1 MYVSKRTAVFHFRL
15 FFTTI
20 EGGDSTNMHDDTTQS
35 PTIYCS
41 QCGRQVPDKRFC
53 MFCGAPLIKSGPAT
67 QDRFDLTAEQTVEQ
81 NSSRR
86 QPITD
91 LPEGTRIGDY
101 TIVSR
106 IGYGGFGT
114 VYAAYHQYTDDR
126 IALKLIPVTS
136 QSIVDAVKNEFS
148 VRRKI
153 TDFSHVVRAWQPSTV
168 TYQGND
174 FLAYPMELMASN
186 LSSMIRR
193 VVSERPYR
201 WSRTVTT
208 DIFPQ
213 ICAGVAQC
221 HQHGILHLDIKPSNV
236 LLDSHG
242 VPKMTD
248 FGISAIARGSASPS
262 SAGTLGY
269 AAPEQLQGGQV
280 DERTDVYALG
290 VLLLELTTGSRESSA
305 HESLAAYHPHL
316 AEVIDRCTRHIPS
329 KRFQS
334 VDELRAALKTPR
346 EMQIEEKPSSN
357 ASTTTVRVYKPTLQ
371 FGARARQKNGL
382 SVPISQHVEEW
393 IAFTDKD
400 VHHYYKYARIRSF
413 TDLYDSRGEKIKHEI
428 QMGRLVSGGLTI
440 TSHRRIDIWFTM
452 ACLSILTVV
461 SGAHTLVDF
470 FWTPLAV
477 IYTFLVSL
485 CLLIV
490 IPIAEAADNRR
501 FAVKLFRVEIR
512 TTTGMIGPVLIHPH
526 DIERIKQTIA
536 GINT

>member
-1 MYVSKRTAVFHFRL
+1 M
-15 FFTTI
+15 
-20 EGGDSTNMHDDTTQS
+20 NMHDDTTQS

-53 MFCGAPLIKSGPAT
+53 MFCGAPLLKSGPLT
-67 QDRFDLTAEQTVEQ
+67 QDRSDLTVGRNT
-81 NSSRR
+81 SSR
-86 QPITD
+86 QPITE

-101 TIVSR
+101 TIGSR

-114 VYAAYHQYTDDR
+114 VYVAYHQYTDDR

-136 QSIVDAVKNEFS
+136 QSMVDAIKNEFS

-174 FLAYPMELMASN
+174 FIAYPMELMASD

-193 VVSERPYR
+193 VVSERPFQ
-201 WSRTVTT
+201 WIQTVTT
-208 DIFPQ
+208 DLFPQ

-248 FGISAIARGSASPS
+248 FGISATARGSASPS

-290 VLLLELTTGSRESSA
+290 VLLLELTTGSRDSSA
-305 HESLAAYHPHL
+305 YESLAAYHPHL

-334 VDELRAALKTPR
+334 VDALRAAIEPDNPHVEPR
-346 EMQIEEKPSSN
+346 P
-357 ASTTTVRVYKPTLQ
+357 TTSPHVEVRVYAPFNKLNK
-371 FGARARQKNGL
+371 RQQQKGFW
-382 SVPISQHVEEW
+382 SGFSFRSVEEW
-393 IAFTDKD
+393 IAITGDD
-400 VHHYYKYARIRSF
+400 ARHYYTVPRIKKL
-413 TDLYDSRGEKIKHEI
+413 TDLFGTGGGDTVIREIESGKIVAPGITIQPHRRVAFLVVMILLAILTLGSAAYVVFEVVGGRFELFSWESLGAIYAIAFGSIFLLVIPSAEARENKRFTLNLSRMEI
-428 QMGRLVSGGLTI
+428 ATTSGTIGPLLIERQDAATI
-440 TSHRRIDIWFTM
+440 THQLRQ
-452 ACLSILTVV
+452 V
-461 SGAHTLVDF
+461 
-470 FWTPLAV
+470 P
-477 IYTFLVSL
+477 
-485 CLLIV
+485 
-490 IPIAEAADNRR
+490 
-501 FAVKLFRVEIR
+501 
-512 TTTGMIGPVLIHPH
+512 
-526 DIERIKQTIA
+526 Q
-536 GINT
+536 